1 MTTQTDNP
9 HNIIHKLQRE
19 LGWKKKMIETYQ
31 REMFTIKDLKE
42 EIEILKAENKYLK
55 TLLRMSVK
63 TTSTQE
69 HIEAAIG
76 EVYPHFLPSMI
87 ASRSRKGELVEL
99 RQIWMQLMYKYSGLS
114 LSKVGDIA
122 GRDHTTVIH
131 AINKVDAMCLYEKR
145 FRLQY
150 EKVLKNL
157 IDKLHSTEN

>member
-9 HNIIHKLQRE
+9 HNTIYKLQRE

-42 EIEILKAENKYLK
+42 EIEILRAENKYLK

-76 EVYPHFLPSMI
+76 EIYPHFLPSMI
-87 ASRSRKGELVEL
+87 ASRSRKAEIVEL
-99 RQIWMQLMYKYSGLS
+99 RHIWMELMYKFSGIS
-114 LSKVGDIA
+114 MVKIGKIS
-122 GRDHTTVIH
+122 GRDHSTVIH
-131 AINKVDAMCLYEKR
+131 AKHKVDALCLYDKR
-145 FRLQY
+145 FRRQY
-150 EKVLKNL
+150 EKVLK
-157 IDKLHSTEN
+157 IVMDKLQSTEN